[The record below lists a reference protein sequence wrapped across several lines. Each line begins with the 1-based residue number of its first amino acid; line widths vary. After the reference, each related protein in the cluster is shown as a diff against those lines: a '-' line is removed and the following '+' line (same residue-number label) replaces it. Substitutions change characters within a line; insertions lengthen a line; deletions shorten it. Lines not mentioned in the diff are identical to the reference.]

1 MQLVQAADASRL
13 AGLTS
18 HQLREWCS
26 RRAILL
32 PDTPGGGRGRHALF
46 SWQTVLTLRLLR
58 ELHERFGAEVG
69 AWSEALEECRN
80 LLKGRPFPA
89 LWSTYVVFPD
99 RCHAQLVTDLALHEG
114 ALLVLPLELHLHA
127 IAGDFSFPVQ
137 GQLPLLQSVE
147 RRR

>member
-58 ELHERFGAEVG
+58 ELHERFGTEVG
-69 AWSEALEECRN
+69 AWNEALEECRT
-80 LLKGRPFPA
+80 LLKGRPFLT
-89 LWSTYVVFPD
+89 LWSTYAVFPD
-99 RCHAQLVTDLALHEG
+99 CHHAQLETDLALHEG
-114 ALLVLPLELHLHA
+114 ALLVLPLEPHLQA

-137 GQLPLLQSVE
+137 GQLPLLQSVG
-147 RRR
+147 RR